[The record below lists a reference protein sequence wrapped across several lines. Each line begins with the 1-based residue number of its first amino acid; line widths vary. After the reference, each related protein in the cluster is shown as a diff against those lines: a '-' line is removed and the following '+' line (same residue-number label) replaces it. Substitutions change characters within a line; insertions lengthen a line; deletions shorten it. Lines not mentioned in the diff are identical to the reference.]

1 MCAANTKI
9 CLVPVSPELAH
20 LMDMKSASSF
30 LLHLAAKPEL
40 SDDYRKL
47 VTTSVFITMRNPE

>member
-9 CLVPVSPELAH
+9 GLVQVSSELAH
-20 LMDMKSASSF
+20 LMDMESVSSF
-30 LLHLAAKPEL
+30 FLYLAAKPEL

-47 VTTSVFITMRNPE
+47 VTTSVFITMCNLN

>member
-20 LMDMKSASSF
+20 LMDMKSVSSF
-30 LLHLAAKPEL
+30 FLYLTAKPEL
-40 SDDYRKL
+40 SDNYRKL
-47 VTTSVFITMRNPE
+47 VTTSAFITMCNPN